1 MSLSEESYNY
11 SGNENKPTVTVKDG
25 KKVLKRGTDYSV
37 SYANNINVGTAT
49 VKVAGKGNYTG
60 SVTKQFS
67 IIAPEEPNNPDTPV
81 NPENPVTPDTPA
93 ALTIQENSG
102 ILIMDQQHQITV
114 LSHEGDVTYES
125 SNANVARVD
134 GSGMISTSGA
144 GTADIT
150 VRDSHSSVSF
160 TVKVVDFDF
169 SQSGMELVPGETLQ
183 LRLIKGEGSCEY
195 TWRSSDTE
203 IVTVDQTGLIT
214 AVVGRGG
221 TAQIVSK

>member
-93 ALTIQENSG
+93 ALTIQ
-102 ILIMDQQHQITV
+102 
-114 LSHEGDVTYES
+114 
-125 SNANVARVD
+125 
-134 GSGMISTSGA
+134 
-144 GTADIT
+144 
-150 VRDSHSSVSF
+150 
-160 TVKVVDFDF
+160 
-169 SQSGMELVPGETLQ
+169 
-183 LRLIKGEGSCEY
+183 
-195 TWRSSDTE
+195 
-203 IVTVDQTGLIT
+203 
-214 AVVGRGG
+214 
-221 TAQIVSK
+221 